1 MRLDGGRESENVE
14 DMRGR
19 RPGGPVMI
27 GGGLGSIV
35 LIIIVIALGGD
46 PRPLLQNMAR
56 NAQQQQQAG
65 PGEDEDVPV
74 QEDEHTQKLRKFVS
88 VVLADTE
95 DVWTDVFAQ
104 ENRQYPQP
112 KLVLF
117 TEQVRSACGFASA
130 ASGPFYCPEDQKVY
144 IDLAFYDELQSRFG
158 APGDFAQAYVIAH
171 EVGHHVQNQLGILQK
186 VHALRG
192 RVSEEE
198 YNQALVRLELQADYL
213 AGMWANR
220 AQKMRDIIEPG
231 DLEEAL
237 RAATAIGDDTLQ
249 KQATGHVVPD
259 SFTHGTSAQRVR
271 WFRKGFQSGKLR
283 DSDTFAPA
291 YEDL

>member
-1 MRLDGGRESENVE
+1 MRLDGGRESENIE
-14 DMRGR
+14 DRRGR
-19 RPGGPVMI
+19 RPGGPIMI
-27 GGGLGSIV
+27 GGGLGSLI
-35 LIIIVIALGGD
+35 LIIIVIVLGGD
-46 PRPLLQNMAR
+46 PRPLLQNMAN
-56 NAQQQQQAG
+56 NAQQQQNAAPVG
-65 PGEDEDVPV
+65 DDEAAIP
-74 QEDEHTQKLRKFVS
+74 QDEHSQKLRKFIA

-104 ENRQYPQP
+104 ENRQYPPP

-117 TEQVRSACGFASA
+117 TGQVQSACGFASA

-171 EVGHHVQNQLGILQK
+171 EIGHHVQNQLGILQK
-186 VHALRG
+186 VHALKG
-192 RVSEEE
+192 RVSEAE
-198 YNQALVRLELQADYL
+198 YNEASVRLELQADYL
-213 AGMWANR
+213 AGMWAFH
-220 AQKMRDIIEPG
+220 AQKMRDILEPG

-237 RAATAIGDDTLQ
+237 HAANAIGDDTLQ
-249 KQATGHVVPD
+249 KQARGHVVPD
-259 SFTHGTSAQRVR
+259 SFTHGTAAQRAR

-283 DSDTFAPA
+283 DGDTFKPD